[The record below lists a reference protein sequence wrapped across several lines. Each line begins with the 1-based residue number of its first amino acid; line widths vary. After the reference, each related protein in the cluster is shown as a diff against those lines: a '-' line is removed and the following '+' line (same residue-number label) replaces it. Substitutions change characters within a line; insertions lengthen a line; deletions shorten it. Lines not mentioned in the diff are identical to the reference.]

1 MSTAVA
7 APATYP
13 NTTGARAPKR
23 RAPSKASRE
32 EKLLARYRD
41 TGDLRAREELIASLL
56 PLAKRLAGRYRHSGE
71 SQEDLEQVAC
81 VGLIKAVD
89 RYEPDV
95 GPFVRYAVP
104 NILGELRRHFRDKG
118 WGMHVPRTV
127 QENFLKVNE
136 ATEQLSGRLG
146 RTPSARDIAEA
157 TGLSLEDVIE
167 AIDAGRSYSPA
178 ALDAPHSNGDDAD
191 GGRLLGDTLGSA
203 DRSYDYVDIGQSIA
217 PAFKVLPERE
227 QLIVHLRFFED
238 LTQSEI
244 AERVGISQMHVSRL
258 LRRAIDRLNAAVE
271 PAAPTSSS

>member
-1 MSTAVA
+1 MTTAVA
-7 APATYP
+7 APPAQTQVS
-13 NTTGARAPKR
+13 ARR
-23 RAPSKASRE
+23 RRSTRE
-32 EKLLARYRD
+32 DKLLARYRT
-41 TGDLRAREELIASLL
+41 TGDMRARDELIGSLL

-146 RTPSARDIAEA
+146 RTPAVRDIAEA
-157 TGLSLEDVIE
+157 TGLSLEEVIE

-178 ALDAPHSNGDDAD
+178 ALDAPHPGEDAD
-191 GGRLLGDTLGSA
+191 GSRVLGDTLGS
-203 DRSYDYVDIGQSIA
+203 RERGYDYVEIGQSIG
-217 PAFKVLPERE
+217 PAFKVLPARE
-227 QLIVHLRFFED
+227 QQIVHLRFFED

-271 PAAPTSSS
+271 

>member
-1 MSTAVA
+1 MSTAI
-7 APATYP
+7 APPAPGAT
-13 NTTGARAPKR
+13 APVGRQGGR
-23 RAPSKASRE
+23 RSTRPKNQE
-32 EKLLARYRD
+32 EKLLARYRE
-41 TGDLRAREELIASLL
+41 TGDLRAR
-56 PLAKRLAGRYRHSGE
+56 AKRLAGRYRHSGE
-71 SQEDLEQVAC
+71 SQDDLEQVAC

-146 RTPSARDIAEA
+146 RTPSAKDVAES

-178 ALDAPHSNGDDAD
+178 ALDAPHPGE
-191 GGRLLGDTLGSA
+191 GGRVLGDTLGKT
-203 DRSYDYVDIGQSIA
+203 DRSFDYVDIGQSIA

-227 QLIVHLRFFED
+227 QMIVHLRFFED

-258 LRRAIDRLNAAVE
+258 LRRAIDRLNAAIEAGE
-271 PAAPTSSS
+271 PEKA